1 MGRAVPMINILYVA
15 CHIYDIDDAE
25 LKQSFLYNVPFNHA
39 VLKAWSQVQN

>member
-25 LKQSFLYNVPFNHA
+25 LKKKYNLK
-39 VLKAWSQVQN
+39 VLLKTEINLFHF